1 MNNWEDILKRE
12 LTGKRVMC
20 KRCGKRR
27 LSSSA
32 VSAGSTQCATC
43 NRRFGLKKNLNI
55 EVARRAL
62 EGPAVNDDENYDLCC
77 EHSREA
83 AENQLREWGEIG
95 EGVLVSPE
103 WRNYSCTNL
112 RRELELWAKMDMPGI
127 QQIIEAWDKCAE
139 MGGANELV

>member
-1 MNNWEDILKRE
+1 MSWFDLIK
-12 LTGKRVMC
+12 
-20 KRCGKRR
+20 
-27 LSSSA
+27 
-32 VSAGSTQCATC
+32 VSNAD
-43 NRRFGLKKNLNI
+43 
-55 EVARRAL
+55 VARHVL
-62 EGPAVNDDENYDLCC
+62 EGPSTNNPHENYDLCC

-83 AENQLREWGEIG
+83 AENQIREWGEIG
-95 EGVLVSPE
+95 EGILVSPE